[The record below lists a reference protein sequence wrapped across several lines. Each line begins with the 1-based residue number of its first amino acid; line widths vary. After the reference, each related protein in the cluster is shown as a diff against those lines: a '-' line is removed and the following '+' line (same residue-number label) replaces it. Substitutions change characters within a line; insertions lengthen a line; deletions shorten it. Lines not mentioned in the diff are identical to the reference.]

1 MMRTTSRFVAPERA
15 RRFGRTPLCVCCEVA
30 TPSCE
35 RLVCYG
41 QRPVVGK
48 DGCASCRM
56 GCGREWA
63 PEELIHLAEACVA
76 TTMNLIVAT
85 DQTSFD
91 FAG

>member
-1 MMRTTSRFVAPERA
+1 MMRTTSRFEAPDRA
-15 RRFGRTPLCVCCEVA
+15 RRFWRTPLCVCYEVP
-30 TPSCE
+30 TPSCK

-56 GCGREWA
+56 GRGRECA
-63 PEELIHLAEACVA
+63 PEELIRLAEAYVA
-76 TTMNLIVAT
+76 TIVNMIVAT
-85 DQTSFD
+85 DQTSFN